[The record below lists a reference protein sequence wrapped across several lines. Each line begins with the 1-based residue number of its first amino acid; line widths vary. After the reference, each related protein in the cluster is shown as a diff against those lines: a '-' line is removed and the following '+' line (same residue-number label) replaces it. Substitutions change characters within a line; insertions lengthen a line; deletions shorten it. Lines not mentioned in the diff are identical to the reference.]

1 MDLKVSILSEPP
13 ISGSIKEYWFDAKG
27 DCTWIQFERASE
39 TWAGVFGKGALK
51 NYNAICKFSDD
62 KYVFII
68 AGGQGYILDSRAH
81 KLCHKTSIDYFVSA
95 IATPYKDLMIVCD
108 FTSLYAFDTQE
119 LIWRSD
125 RIALD
130 GIKLDSSTE
139 NELSGKVWQV
149 DGWYS
154 FQLEYKNWKY
164 TQGSRLPK
172 IGSNILNEHSRQNR

>member
-1 MDLKVSILSEPP
+1 
-13 ISGSIKEYWFDAKG
+13 
-27 DCTWIQFERASE
+27 
-39 TWAGVFGKGALK
+39 
-51 NYNAICKFSDD
+51 
-62 KYVFII
+62 
-68 AGGQGYILDSRAH
+68 
-81 KLCHKTSIDYFVSA
+81 
-95 IATPYKDLMIVCD
+95 MIVCD

-164 TQGSRLPK
+164 TQGSRLTEDRFK
-172 IGSNILNEHSRQNR
+172 YSE